1 MRPQMMQAFLVP
13 ASYGDSFNEPS
24 HRFLVVPFIFV
35 AFAMYYLPLINETNL
50 ISCHIL
56 QFDPADTGQ
65 ARHRKFPFI

>member
-24 HRFLVVPFIFV
+24 HRLRDEPVSFV
-35 AFAMYYLPLINETNL
+35 AFAIYCLPLINETNL

-56 QFDPADTGQ
+56 QFEPAIGSQ
-65 ARHRKFPFI
+65 ARHHKFPFI